1 VKYWEIIADNL
12 SKAVWSSSDSRSP
25 IFASQAVCRTITNS
39 KGKVS
44 HMVGMIQILTHLL
57 AFYLVVKGFEIPTV
71 DGATVDSNWLMRWS
85 RI

>member
-1 VKYWEIIADNL
+1 LELIGFETPNFCFSGGL
-12 SKAVWSSSDSRSP
+12 
-25 IFASQAVCRTITNS
+25 RTITNS

-71 DGATVDSNWLMRWS
+71 DGATVDSNWLMRWP